1 MVLTL
6 ADMDGQETFEAS
18 ALGTAAEVLPCSIC
32 CVPACFTHIILPI
45 SGEGGGGTL
54 LFCTISAAVVAA
66 TALRYPM
73 GPADIPNNVGSDVRL
88 QVGR

>member
-32 CVPACFTHIILPI
+32 CVPACFAHITSPI
-45 SGEGGGGTL
+45 SGGGGGGHL
-54 LFCTISAAVVAA
+54 AVVH
-66 TALRYPM
+66 RFCRSGCCYSFEIPY
-73 GPADIPNNVGSDVRL
+73 GPTRHS
-88 QVGR
+88 

>member
-18 ALGTAAEVLPCSIC
+18 ALGSAAEVLPSSIC
-32 CVPACFTHIILPI
+32 CVPACFTHIMSTI
-45 SGEGGGGTL
+45 SWGEGGTL
-54 LFCTISAAVVAA
+54 LLCTHIVAVNAA
-66 TALRYPM
+66 TALIYPT
-73 GPADIPNNVGSDVRL
+73 GPADIPDKVCLHVRL

>member
-45 SGEGGGGTL
+45 S
-54 LFCTISAAVVAA
+54 
-66 TALRYPM
+66 
-73 GPADIPNNVGSDVRL
+73 
-88 QVGR
+88 